1 MVLLAAAM
9 PSIQAAAPPVR
20 SAQQLAVA
28 GVSCRQAV
36 SQSRLLCLT
45 GSNCQREISPVLR
58 TCNAT
63 DRTSCAAAR
72 ADLRTHCAAQSP
84 WYGSRECESALLQV
98 SHYCGDR

>member
-1 MVLLAAAM
+1 MLLLAAAAL
-9 PSIQAAAPPVR
+9 PSLQAASSPVN
-20 SAQQLAVA
+20 
-28 GVSCRQAV
+28 CRQAV

-58 TCNAT
+58 TCKAPE
-63 DRTSCAAAR
+63 RAACAAAR

-98 SHYCGDR
+98 GHYCGER